1 MQLDI
6 NQKYSELKVIKDTVE
21 KHLLQCKSAYRAAYL
36 YTQTL
41 TCKLTVDVRFR
52 FSRGTVCKQARVW
65 QQEFT
70 E

>member
-1 MQLDI
+1 MELDI
-6 NQKYSELKVIKDTVE
+6 SQNYSELKVIKDTVE

-36 YTQTL
+36 NTHSLVNLQSMSAFA
-41 TCKLTVDVRFR
+41 FR
-52 FSRGTVCKQARVW
+52 EELYVNKARVW